1 MLYPVYRLQYGGVTI
16 KLANGVVAGVA
27 FGYVCAG
34 RR

>member
-1 MLYPVYRLQYGGVTI
+1 MLYPVYRLQDAVVTI

-27 FGYVCAG
+27 FGYSSAG